1 MTKKDRRMRRKI
13 AIISIAAI
21 ALIIAFV
28 GFYFLT
34 GDERGVKYK
43 TYVNENYHFKFDY
56 PAKWDIGVLEDN
68 VSIDFD
74 PAYENAI
81 VPSPLSPAKLIVIVR
96 WDRICLS
103 VSENI
108 NLVDVQTNISIDNV
122 PAEKHVLEKY
132 SKWADSL
139 IRAGTLVAVRDNHA
153 YKFEVII
160 AEKEYPELIFE
171 HVVDSFSWIES

>member
-1 MTKKDRRMRRKI
+1 LKRKI
-13 AIISIAAI
+13 VIISIAAI
-21 ALIIAFV
+21 ALIVAFV
-28 GFYFLT
+28 TFYFLT
-34 GDERGVKYK
+34 GDEEGVKYE

-56 PAKWDIGVLEDN
+56 PAEWDIEVLEDN
-68 VSIDFD
+68 VVIDFD

-103 VSENI
+103 VSENV
-108 NLVDVQTNISIDNV
+108 NLVDVQANISIDNV

-132 SKWADSL
+132 SEREDSI
-139 IRAGTLVAVRDNHA
+139 IRAGTLVAVKDNYA

-160 AEKEYPELIFE
+160 AEKEYPESIFE
-171 HVVDSFSWIES
+171 HVIDSFSFLD